1 MRPSCAGRT
10 IRAVLLVALLARCSE
25 DRTSV
30 SSPWPAP
37 DGAAAAVVAGEVL
50 VGAGNIARCD
60 RQNDEATARLLD
72 TLPGTVFTA
81 GSNVN
86 TSGSLDDFTSCYG
99 PSWGRHQSR
108 TRPAAGVKE
117 YLTPGASGYFTYF
130 GSAAGDTG
138 KGYYSYDLGAWHIMV
153 LNSSIAMSAGSPQ
166 EQWLR
171 AELASNTKR
180 CTLAYWYY
188 PRFSSSGTNV
198 RSSVKPLWSALYASR
213 ADLVVNAHYRVYE
226 RFAPQ
231 TPDQVPDN
239 NGIRQFTVG
248 TGGQGADTFS
258 APIANSEV
266 RSSGAYGVL
275 KLTLG
280 AGTYAWEFVPVAA
293 GGFTDSG
300 TGSCHSTAS
309 GIPVSSVGV
318 DPASASVV
326 AGATV
331 ALTATPQDADGNP
344 LSGRV
349 VTWASDAPAVASVR
363 GSGLVTGL
371 TPGTATITATS
382 EGKSGSSGVTVTAP
396 PPGSPMVLVGAG
408 DIATCSGTTDEAT
421 ASMLDGISGTVITI
435 GDNVYENGTSA
446 EYAGC
451 YDPSW
456 GRHKARTRPVPG
468 NHDYNTPGAT
478 GYYGYFGA
486 AAGDPAKGYYSY
498 DVGEWHLVALNS
510 EISTS
515 VGSPQ
520 EQWLRADLGASSRR
534 CTLAYWH
541 KPRFS
546 SGVHGSS
553 TATQPLWEALYE
565 AGSEVVLVG
574 HDHDYERFGPQLADG
589 TPDGVY
595 GMREFVVGT
604 GGASHSGYG
613 FGTVVANSEVRN
625 GAAFGV
631 LKLTLS
637 ADGYQW
643 AFVPVSGQTFA
654 DSGSGSCHD
663 IPPNRPPV
671 ARPGGPYTGE
681 ATIQFNA
688 SASSDLEGNLPLS
701 FAWDF
706 GDGATGSGAT
716 PTHTYSAFGTYPVT
730 LTATDSKG
738 AASAPARTTVTIAN
752 VAPLV
757 NAGSDASL
765 RPGATFGLRA
775 AFRDPGTDAPWTYTI
790 TWGDGAQ
797 DGGSTTTQLDAI
809 TAGHAYA
816 TVGQYSVRVTVT
828 DANGGAGS
836 DEAVVTVAQV
846 IEPQVL
852 VGAGQIARCDLANDE
867 ATASLLDG
875 IPGTVFALGDN
886 VRVSGS
892 VADFTACYDPSWGRH
907 KARTRPAVGELEY
920 QTAGA
925 SGYFDY
931 FWPAAGDPNKGYYS
945 YELGDWHIVVLNS
958 NISMSVGSPQE
969 QWLRADLAASG
980 KRCTLAYWHHP
991 RFSSYG
997 TTVRTAIKPLWDAL
1011 YAAGAE
1017 LVVNAHYRLYERFAP
1032 QTPNEGADPQNGI
1045 RQFTVGTGGQG
1056 IEFFGTTFRPNSEV
1070 RNSGAYGVL
1079 KLTLATDS
1087 YSWDFVPIAGQTF
1100 RDSGS
1105 GSCH

>member
-486 AAGDPAKGYYSY
+486 AAGDPTKGYYSY
-498 DVGEWHLVALNS
+498 DLGAWHIIVLNGNSSFVA
-510 EISTS
+510 TA

-520 EQWLRADLGASSRR
+520 ETWLKADLAATTKQ
-534 CTLAYWH
+534 CVLAMWH
-541 KPRFS
+541 NPRFY
-546 SGVHGSS
+546 S
-553 TATQPLWEALYE
+553 TTSATFSPSTSVKPFWDDLYAAHAE
-565 AGSEVVLVG
+565 LIING
-574 HDHDYERFGPQLADG
+574 HMRDYERFAPQTSTGVADPVNG
-589 TPDGVY
+589 I
-595 GMREFVVGT
+595 REIIVGT
-604 GGASHSGYG
+604 GGEGLDAVN
-613 FGTVVANSEVRN
+613 TLIIPNSEARISGVY
-625 GAAFGV
+625 GV

-637 ADGYQW
+637 DGSYSWQ
-643 AFVPVSGQTFA
+643 FVPVAGQ
-654 DSGSGSCHD
+654 
-663 IPPNRPPV
+663 
-671 ARPGGPYTGE
+671 
-681 ATIQFNA
+681 
-688 SASSDLEGNLPLS
+688 
-701 FAWDF
+701 
-706 GDGATGSGAT
+706 
-716 PTHTYSAFGTYPVT
+716 
-730 LTATDSKG
+730 TATDSG
-738 AASAPARTTVTIAN
+738 SA
-752 VAPLV
+752 
-757 NAGSDASL
+757 
-765 RPGATFGLRA
+765 
-775 AFRDPGTDAPWTYTI
+775 
-790 TWGDGAQ
+790 
-797 DGGSTTTQLDAI
+797 
-809 TAGHAYA
+809 
-816 TVGQYSVRVTVT
+816 
-828 DANGGAGS
+828 
-836 DEAVVTVAQV
+836 
-846 IEPQVL
+846 
-852 VGAGQIARCDLANDE
+852 
-867 ATASLLDG
+867 
-875 IPGTVFALGDN
+875 
-886 VRVSGS
+886 
-892 VADFTACYDPSWGRH
+892 
-907 KARTRPAVGELEY
+907 
-920 QTAGA
+920 
-925 SGYFDY
+925 
-931 FWPAAGDPNKGYYS
+931 
-945 YELGDWHIVVLNS
+945 
-958 NISMSVGSPQE
+958 
-969 QWLRADLAASG
+969 
-980 KRCTLAYWHHP
+980 
-991 RFSSYG
+991 
-997 TTVRTAIKPLWDAL
+997 
-1011 YAAGAE
+1011 
-1017 LVVNAHYRLYERFAP
+1017 
-1032 QTPNEGADPQNGI
+1032 
-1045 RQFTVGTGGQG
+1045 
-1056 IEFFGTTFRPNSEV
+1056 
-1070 RNSGAYGVL
+1070 
-1079 KLTLATDS
+1079 
-1087 YSWDFVPIAGQTF
+1087 
-1100 RDSGS
+1100 
-1105 GSCH
+1105 SCH